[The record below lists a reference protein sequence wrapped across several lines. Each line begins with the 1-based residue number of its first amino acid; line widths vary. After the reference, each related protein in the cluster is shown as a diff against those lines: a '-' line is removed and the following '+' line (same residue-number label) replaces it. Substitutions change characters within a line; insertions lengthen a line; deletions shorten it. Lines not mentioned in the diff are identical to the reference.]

1 MPDKYRLAY
10 RSKKGEISIILES
23 YVSLDMLLEYVDA
36 TSLDKWQINCVGFSR
51 KQQNSLDS
59 DRLSYIPSYIP
70 FHFLASR
77 SINRLIIKL
86 RKSLS
91 QKIVKLMII
100 RASDTAVYVER
111 N

>member
-1 MPDKYRLAY
+1 M
-10 RSKKGEISIILES
+10 
-23 YVSLDMLLEYVDA
+23 SLDMLLEYVDA

-51 KQQNSLDS
+51 KQQNCLDS

-70 FHFLASR
+70 FHSLASR
-77 SINRLIIKL
+77 CSINRLIIKL

-91 QKIVKLMII
+91 HGIVKLVII
-100 RASDTAVYVER
+100 RTSNTVVYIER